1 MTEAHGSAPVISA
14 EAAAR
19 ARLPL
24 EQAWTLPPTAYV
36 SDAVYALELERI
48 LRRSWIPLARL
59 DQIPEPGDYLSLDL
73 AGQPVMVVHGTDGE
87 VRVLSRI
94 CRHRAADI
102 APVSGRRKLF
112 TCPYHAWA
120 YDTSGRLVRAPLME
134 GAEALKEA
142 DCALPQIRT
151 EIWEGFVLANLDP
164 EAAPLAPQIETYT
177 RHFANFKLAELEVVR
192 TLTWESD
199 WNWKVLVENFMEAY
213 HHTGT
218 HAQSLEPEFH
228 AADSSVLDSDGPWSI
243 LHMPAAAHHQTT
255 SPELISGLTESQR
268 RDIVAAVVFPHF
280 MLLTYSGGVA
290 WYQVTPHGPG
300 RLTLNI
306 HLCLPRS
313 SRDLPVREAITE
325 GAAAAFA
332 HIHAEDIE
340 ANDLVWRGLN
350 APLTEQGRLSPLERS
365 IWQLNQLWLDRMG
378 V

>member
-1 MTEAHGSAPVISA
+1 MESA
-14 EAAAR
+14 EA
-19 ARLPL
+19 L
-24 EQAWTLPPTAYV
+24 E
-36 SDAVYALELERI
+36 
-48 LRRSWIPLARL
+48 
-59 DQIPEPGDYLSLDL
+59 
-73 AGQPVMVVHGTDGE
+73 
-87 VRVLSRI
+87 
-94 CRHRAADI
+94 
-102 APVSGRRKLF
+102 
-112 TCPYHAWA
+112 
-120 YDTSGRLVRAPLME
+120 
-134 GAEALKEA
+134 EA

-164 EAAPLAPQIETYT
+164 GAAPLAPQIETYA
-177 RHFANFKLAELEVVR
+177 RYFANFKLADLEVVR

-218 HAQSLEPEFH
+218 HAQSLEPDFH
-228 AADSSVLDSDGPWSI
+228 AADSSVPDSDGPWSI

-255 SPELISGLTESQR
+255 SPELIPGLTESQR

-280 MLLTYSGGVA
+280 MLLTFSGGVA
-290 WYQVTPHGPG
+290 WYQVTPHGAG

-313 SRDLPVREAITE
+313 SRDLPAREAIIE
-325 GAAAAFA
+325 GSAAAFA

-350 APLTEQGRLSPLERS
+350 APLTQQGRLSPLERS

-378 V
+378 A

>member
-1 MTEAHGSAPVISA
+1 MAVTETTALGISA

-24 EQAWTLPPTAYV
+24 ERAWTLPPAAYV
-36 SDAVYALELERI
+36 SETVYALELERI

-87 VRVLSRI
+87 VRVLSRV

-134 GAEALKEA
+134 SAEALEEA

-164 EAAPLAPQIETYT
+164 GAAPLAPQIETYA
-177 RHFANFKLAELEVVR
+177 RYFANFKLADLEVVR

-218 HAQSLEPEFH
+218 HAQSLEPDFH
-228 AADSSVLDSDGPWSI
+228 AADSSVPDSDGPWSI

-255 SPELISGLTESQR
+255 SPELIPGLTESQR

-280 MLLTYSGGVA
+280 MLLTFSGGVA
-290 WYQVTPHGPG
+290 WYQVTPHGAG

-313 SRDLPVREAITE
+313 SRDLPAREAIIE
-325 GAAAAFA
+325 GSAAAFA

-350 APLTEQGRLSPLERS
+350 APLTQQGRLSPLERS

-378 V
+378 A